1 MPPYLSPVNAVL
13 DLLMPHKCAGCS
25 CYLVLGEEVL
35 CTICR
40 HELPLTGSAFPFE
53 PLEAHFIGVGP
64 FGQGSAL
71 LLFRQG
77 GMVQHLV
84 HGLKFEDQTRYGP
97 WLGRWA
103 VTALASVE
111 HPAWTALVPIPLHPI
126 RHMQR
131 GYNQLDGFC
140 RTLAGGLGVEYWP
153 QAMRKRT
160 TWALLLGAQ
169 SGRSKR
175 ARLKRQINPFF
186 LPPSTRQKLAGR
198 PGLRILLVDDV
209 VTTGATLRHALQA
222 WDQFPNLVIDIYT
235 ISVGRDY

>member
-25 CYLVLGEEVL
+25 CYLVVGEEVL
-35 CTICR
+35 CAICR
-40 HELPLTGSAFPFE
+40 HELPLTGSGFPFE
-53 PLEAHFIGVGP
+53 PLEDHFIGVGP
-64 FGQGSAL
+64 FGRGSAL

-84 HGLKFEDQTRYGP
+84 HGLKFEDQIRFGP

-103 VTALASVE
+103 VSALNSVE
-111 HPAWTALVPIPLHPI
+111 HSTWTAVVPIPLHPI
-126 RHMQR
+126 QHMQR

-140 RTLAGGLGVEYWP
+140 RTLARGLGVEYWP
-153 QAMRKRT
+153 QEMCKRN
-160 TWALLLGAQ
+160 TWALLLSAQ
-169 SGRSKR
+169 SGRGKR
-175 ARLKRQINPFF
+175 ARLKRQINPFS
-186 LPPSTRQKLAGR
+186 LPPTTRQKLAGR

-222 WDQFPNLVIDIYT
+222 WAEIPGVVVDVYT

>member
-1 MPPYLSPVNAVL
+1 
-13 DLLMPHKCAGCS
+13 
-25 CYLVLGEEVL
+25 
-35 CTICR
+35 
-40 HELPLTGSAFPFE
+40 
-53 PLEAHFIGVGP
+53 
-64 FGQGSAL
+64 
-71 LLFRQG
+71 
-77 GMVQHLV
+77 MVQHLV

-103 VTALASVE
+103 VTALTSVE
-111 HPAWTALVPIPLHPI
+111 HPAWTAVVPIPLHPI

-153 QAMRKRT
+153 HAMRKRT

-222 WDQFPNLVIDIYT
+222 WDQIPDLVVDIYT